1 MRLFRYFHLIP
12 LLLALIGA
20 TAVRAGTTDIAQ
32 APLITSATN
41 AVLPNLLFVIDDS
54 GSMGYDYMPD
64 WANDNYCKRIGSYTG
79 NCCVDNNLNSPGN
92 DACWVN
98 SLTATAPFGTFR
110 GAPPFLAAQFNSLY
124 YNPAITYTPPLNADG
139 TSRQSQTSANTTGW
153 TVVKNDAYNVQN
165 TKSTNLLTSF
175 PDQQWCTDSNYTDC
189 LRNDNYL
196 LPGVVNGKT
205 YGTVRATVATG
216 TGPVAT
222 GSPAAPTTATRS
234 FGPHYYTILPGEYCD
249 GPDLRI
255 CQKTASAAYT
265 YAAPLRWC
273 RSENDATAAT
283 SNPTATQTL
292 CQAVQTSVFKYA
304 RYSTKYSTPAD
315 PGSAYVP
322 AVAAQPAVAAS
333 VSFSISSFSCT
344 GSKVRRLDD
353 LTVGGVS
360 LLTATGGTGTSNTAL
375 ATLIR
380 NNFNSANYTLGG
392 SGVNFTLTQKVPS
405 ASTASVAISAG
416 QTGNGNGSC
425 GNVTLNP
432 ATPKLSG
439 YVAAVAYVPAQ
450 PAVAPTPAGYYG
462 SFVRTDL
469 VPAVNSYPYPG
480 TNAKAG
486 TRTDCAGATCTYA
499 EEMTNFAN
507 WWTYYHTR
515 MQTMKSSASLA
526 FAPIDTRYRVGYMS
540 IDNNTGADF
549 LNFDKF
555 DATQK
560 GLWYGKLFAA
570 IPGNSTP
577 LRQALTNAG
586 RIYAGKWNG
595 VSFNGS
601 TVKDPMQ
608 YSCQQ
613 NFTILST
620 DGYWNDADPGGRQL
634 DGSTAVGNQDGSAA
648 RPILDGNNISNTLAD
663 TAAYYYNTD
672 LRTTTLN
679 NCTGAAVAP
688 ATTGQNV
695 CLNNVPASGR
705 DTAAHQHMTT
715 FTVGLGLSGYM
726 QYSPSYLTATDGDFF
741 AVKNGTAANPAAGIC
756 AWQTSGQC
764 NWPTPVSNT
773 LTTIDDLWHAA
784 VNGSGTYFSAN
795 SPAALSSGLSSALA
809 GVASRTGDSAAAT
822 TSNPNVATGDNFVFS
837 STFTSVQWDGQL
849 LRQQLDV
856 NTGALSATPDWSA
869 QALLDANVTRK
880 IYTYDPN
887 VALTRL
893 RELVWTGLPTSMQA
907 YFSLPNIASL
917 SQFCAAGTT
926 CLPPGQQAQASG
938 ENLLNFLRGD
948 RSNEGAATDTSTYF
962 RQRSHVLGDIVN
974 SEAVYVKT
982 PQFNYTE
989 NDYSAFQALH
999 ANTNNASRR
1008 GMVYVG
1014 ANDGMLHG
1022 FDAGTGQELW
1032 AYVPSLVLP
1041 NLYKLAD
1048 KSYAGLHRYFVDGT
1062 PVQGDVYFGGAW
1074 HTILVGGLNGGGRG
1088 YYALDIT
1095 DPENPKALWEFVYDT
1110 SKGFGYTTDANL
1122 GLTFGKPEISKR
1134 KDGTWVVLLTS
1145 GYNNL
1150 SPGDGKGYLYVLN
1163 AQTGAKVATVSTG
1176 VGDDGST
1183 ASSVGPSGLAQ
1194 IHTWTDNGMYDNT
1207 AQRVYGGDLLGNMWR
1222 FDIDD
1227 NIAPAGNEA
1236 QLLATVKN
1244 AANQVQPITVRPAL
1258 GEVNGTPV
1266 VYFGTGRYL
1275 GTGDLNDTTGQ
1286 TLYAMKDRL
1295 GTDSYGNPRSDP
1307 KFIAQVLTATTCPAG
1322 SPASICS
1329 PGQNVRTSTNNAV
1342 NFASDYGWYVDLI
1355 DAGERSFTDPQLQ
1368 LGTLGYSTN
1377 VLNSSACT
1385 VGGYS
1390 YQYFFDYRTG
1400 GPVSTSTT
1408 GVVATQLGN
1417 ALATRPVFARL
1428 PNNQV
1433 FSIVRLSDG
1442 TTLVPPV
1449 PIGNV
1454 SSSTRRVSWRELN
1467 TQ

>member
-1 MRLFRYFHLIP
+1 
-12 LLLALIGA
+12 
-20 TAVRAGTTDIAQ
+20 
-32 APLITSATN
+32 
-41 AVLPNLLFVIDDS
+41 
-54 GSMGYDYMPD
+54 
-64 WANDNYCKRIGSYTG
+64 
-79 NCCVDNNLNSPGN
+79 
-92 DACWVN
+92 
-98 SLTATAPFGTFR
+98 
-110 GAPPFLAAQFNSLY
+110 
-124 YNPAITYTPPLNADG
+124 
-139 TSRQSQTSANTTGW
+139 
-153 TVVKNDAYNVQN
+153 
-165 TKSTNLLTSF
+165 
-175 PDQQWCTDSNYTDC
+175 
-189 LRNDNYL
+189 
-196 LPGVVNGKT
+196 
-205 YGTVRATVATG
+205 
-216 TGPVAT
+216 
-222 GSPAAPTTATRS
+222 
-234 FGPHYYTILPGEYCD
+234 
-249 GPDLRI
+249 
-255 CQKTASAAYT
+255 
-265 YAAPLRWC
+265 
-273 RSENDATAAT
+273 
-283 SNPTATQTL
+283 
-292 CQAVQTSVFKYA
+292 
-304 RYSTKYSTPAD
+304 
-315 PGSAYVP
+315 
-322 AVAAQPAVAAS
+322 
-333 VSFSISSFSCT
+333 
-344 GSKVRRLDD
+344 
-353 LTVGGVS
+353 
-360 LLTATGGTGTSNTAL
+360 
-375 ATLIR
+375 
-380 NNFNSANYTLGG
+380 
-392 SGVNFTLTQKVPS
+392 
-405 ASTASVAISAG
+405 
-416 QTGNGNGSC
+416 
-425 GNVTLNP
+425 
-432 ATPKLSG
+432 
-439 YVAAVAYVPAQ
+439 
-450 PAVAPTPAGYYG
+450 
-462 SFVRTDL
+462 
-469 VPAVNSYPYPG
+469 
-480 TNAKAG
+480 
-486 TRTDCAGATCTYA
+486 
-499 EEMTNFAN
+499 
-507 WWTYYHTR
+507 
-515 MQTMKSSASLA
+515 
-526 FAPIDTRYRVGYMS
+526 
-540 IDNNTGADF
+540 
-549 LNFDKF
+549 
-555 DATQK
+555 
-560 GLWYGKLFAA
+560 
-570 IPGNSTP
+570 
-577 LRQALTNAG
+577 
-586 RIYAGKWNG
+586 
-595 VSFNGS
+595 
-601 TVKDPMQ
+601 
-608 YSCQQ
+608 
-613 NFTILST
+613 
-620 DGYWNDADPGGRQL
+620 
-634 DGSTAVGNQDGSAA
+634 
-648 RPILDGNNISNTLAD
+648 
-663 TAAYYYNTD
+663 
-672 LRTTTLN
+672 
-679 NCTGAAVAP
+679 
-688 ATTGQNV
+688 
-695 CLNNVPASGR
+695 
-705 DTAAHQHMTT
+705 
-715 FTVGLGLSGYM
+715 
-726 QYSPSYLTATDGDFF
+726 
-741 AVKNGTAANPAAGIC
+741 
-756 AWQTSGQC
+756 
-764 NWPTPVSNT
+764 
-773 LTTIDDLWHAA
+773 
-784 VNGSGTYFSAN
+784 
-795 SPAALSSGLSSALA
+795 
-809 GVASRTGDSAAAT
+809 
-822 TSNPNVATGDNFVFS
+822 
-837 STFTSVQWDGQL
+837 
-849 LRQQLDV
+849 
-856 NTGALSATPDWSA
+856 
-869 QALLDANVTRK
+869 
-880 IYTYDPN
+880 
-887 VALTRL
+887 
-893 RELVWTGLPTSMQA
+893 
-907 YFSLPNIASL
+907 
-917 SQFCAAGTT
+917 
-926 CLPPGQQAQASG
+926 
-938 ENLLNFLRGD
+938 
-948 RSNEGAATDTSTYF
+948 
-962 RQRSHVLGDIVN
+962 
-974 SEAVYVKT
+974 
-982 PQFNYTE
+982 
-989 NDYSAFQALH
+989 
-999 ANTNNASRR
+999 
-1008 GMVYVG
+1008 
-1014 ANDGMLHG
+1014 MLHG

-1329 PGQNVRTSTNNAV
+1329 PGQNVRTSTNNSV